1 MTDTKMKS
9 VPKVRFE
16 GFTDDWEERKLG
28 DIVVFL
34 NGRAYK
40 QAELLDSGK
49 YPVLR
54 VGNFNT
60 NDKWYYSDLEL
71 PAKNYA
77 DKGDLLYTWATAF
90 GPHIWK
96 GPKVIYHYH
105 IWKVETTSDIS
116 KNFAVHLLDAD
127 QAQMTNS
134 LNGSTM
140 VHITKGTMENKIV
153 TIPGISE
160 QRNMARLL
168 DQLDCTIALHQ
179 RKHDSLLKLKQA
191 YLQKMFPKNGQKT
204 PELRFGGFTDD
215 WEERKLIDIA
225 GNLSD
230 GDWIEAN
237 HIFDNGKYRIVQ
249 TGNIGIGSFL
259 DKLQHAKYFHQA
271 DFDELKANEI
281 FPGDILISRLS
292 DPAGRT
298 AIFPDLGVRAV
309 TSVDVAIIRP
319 ADNFNSDFLVSELNS
334 STILAQVDSLASG
347 STRKRIS
354 RKNLEG
360 VKISIPT
367 VEEQRKIGS
376 FFEQLDKTIDLHQQ
390 QLDNLKQ
397 LKKWALQNLFV

>member
-1 MTDTKMKS
+1 MNDNQAKY
-9 VPKVRFE
+9 PQLRFK
-16 GFTDDWEERKLG
+16 GFTDPWKQRKLGELVTYQNGVGHEGNQLDEGKYELVNLNSIAIDGGLKNSGKFINKTAETLLKNDLVMVLSDVGHGDLLGRVAIIPENYRYVLNQRVALLRGNSQTNIRFLFSYINAHQMYFKREGAGSSQLNISRGSVERFKVYLPSISEQKQIGDFFKQLDSQITIHQRKLAKLKELKQGYLQKLFPQNGSKFPQLRFAGFADAWEQRKLG

-168 DQLDCTIALHQ
+168 DQLDFTIALHQ
-179 RKHDSLLKLKQA
+179 RKLEKLQELKKG
-191 YLQKMFPKNGQKT
+191 YLQKMFC
-204 PELRFGGFTDD
+204 
-215 WEERKLIDIA
+215 
-225 GNLSD
+225 
-230 GDWIEAN
+230 
-237 HIFDNGKYRIVQ
+237 
-249 TGNIGIGSFL
+249 
-259 DKLQHAKYFHQA
+259 
-271 DFDELKANEI
+271 
-281 FPGDILISRLS
+281 
-292 DPAGRT
+292 
-298 AIFPDLGVRAV
+298 
-309 TSVDVAIIRP
+309 
-319 ADNFNSDFLVSELNS
+319 
-334 STILAQVDSLASG
+334 
-347 STRKRIS
+347 
-354 RKNLEG
+354 
-360 VKISIPT
+360 
-367 VEEQRKIGS
+367 
-376 FFEQLDKTIDLHQQ
+376 
-390 QLDNLKQ
+390 
-397 LKKWALQNLFV
+397 

>member
-1 MTDTKMKS
+1 MSEKIQ
-9 VPKVRFE
+9 PKVRFF
-16 GFTDDWEERKLG
+16 GFTD
-28 DIVVFL
+28 
-34 NGRAYK
+34 A
-40 QAELLDSGK
+40 
-49 YPVLR
+49 
-54 VGNFNT
+54 
-60 NDKWYYSDLEL
+60 
-71 PAKNYA
+71 
-77 DKGDLLYTWATAF
+77 
-90 GPHIWK
+90 
-96 GPKVIYHYH
+96 
-105 IWKVETTSDIS
+105 
-116 KNFAVHLLDAD
+116 
-127 QAQMTNS
+127 
-134 LNGSTM
+134 
-140 VHITKGTMENKIV
+140 
-153 TIPGISE
+153 
-160 QRNMARLL
+160 
-168 DQLDCTIALHQ
+168 
-179 RKHDSLLKLKQA
+179 
-191 YLQKMFPKNGQKT
+191 
-204 PELRFGGFTDD
+204 

-298 AIFPDLGVRAV
+298 AIFPDLEVRAV

-334 STILAQVDSLASG
+334 SIILAQVDSLASG

-376 FFEQLDKTIDLHQQ
+376 FFEQLDKTIDLHQSKLEELKTVKKLAMQKIFDQEWRFKGFTDPWEQCKLGKLGSFIRNSIFPQKFSNDEFVEYSMPAFDDGKRPKAVSGIMMQSGRLKISGEVLLINKLNVRQRRIWLVENANHNAVASGEFMPFISDKVVLSFLEQLLLSDRTTRDLESISSGTSNSQKRVTPSDLLGYKIQISSSKTEQTQIATLLKDLDSLIAANQ
-390 QLDNLKQ
+390 QKCDQ
-397 LKKWALQNLFV
+397 LKKVKKWCMQNLFV

>member
-1 MTDTKMKS
+1 MKDNQAKY
-9 VPKVRFE
+9 PQLRFK
-16 GFTDDWEERKLG
+16 GFTNPWEQRKLG

-105 IWKVETTSDIS
+105 IWKVETTSNIS

-179 RKHDSLLKLKQA
+179 RKLAKLKELKQGYLQKLFPKNGSKFPQLRFA
-191 YLQKMFPKNGQKT
+191 GFADAWEQRKLGEHADILTGGTPKTSMSNYWEPKEIPWMSSGEVNKKRLDKTDNMISTEGLENSSARWVKEHSIMIALAGQGKTRGTVAINNIPLTTNQSIAAIEPDETLNYEFVFQNLSKRYDELRIISSGDGTRGGLNKQIVSDVIISAPSIEEQQKIGTLFQQFDTLITLHQRKLEKLQELKKGYLQKMFC
-204 PELRFGGFTDD
+204 
-215 WEERKLIDIA
+215 
-225 GNLSD
+225 
-230 GDWIEAN
+230 
-237 HIFDNGKYRIVQ
+237 
-249 TGNIGIGSFL
+249 
-259 DKLQHAKYFHQA
+259 
-271 DFDELKANEI
+271 
-281 FPGDILISRLS
+281 
-292 DPAGRT
+292 
-298 AIFPDLGVRAV
+298 
-309 TSVDVAIIRP
+309 
-319 ADNFNSDFLVSELNS
+319 
-334 STILAQVDSLASG
+334 
-347 STRKRIS
+347 
-354 RKNLEG
+354 
-360 VKISIPT
+360 
-367 VEEQRKIGS
+367 
-376 FFEQLDKTIDLHQQ
+376 
-390 QLDNLKQ
+390 
-397 LKKWALQNLFV
+397 

>member
-1 MTDTKMKS
+1 MTDKKMM
-9 VPKVRFE
+9 PQIRFK
-16 GFTDDWEERKLG
+16 GFSGAWEQRKLG

-179 RKHDSLLKLKQA
+179 RKLDLLKEQKKG
-191 YLQKMFPKNGQKT
+191 YLQKMFPKNGEKV
-204 PELRFGGFTDD
+204 PELRFAGVADD
-215 WEERKLIDIA
+215 WEERKL
-225 GNLSD
+225 GNNIVSIQTGTNLLGTDANEGTPLLKMGNIQRGYFSFNKLEYLD
-230 GDWIEAN
+230 SNSNVESENIVNYGDFLFNTRNTLELVGKGATWTGMS
-237 HIFDNGKYRIVQ
+237 GKYAFNS
-249 TGNIGIGSFL
+249 NIARFKFNGIDTIFFNYLYNTQQVIS
-259 DKLQHAKYFHQA
+259 QVHA
-271 DFDELKANEI
+271 
-281 FPGDILISRLS
+281 
-292 DPAGRT
+292 
-298 AIFPDLGVRAV
+298 RAV
-309 TSVDVAIIRP
+309 GTTSVAAVYPRD
-319 ADNFNSDFLVSELNS
+319 LNS
-334 STILAQVDSLASG
+334 LLYY
-347 STRKRIS
+347 
-354 RKNLEG
+354 LP
-360 VKISIPT
+360 SI
-367 VEEQRKIGS
+367 EEQKKIGS
-376 FFEQLDKTIDLHQQ
+376 FFN
-390 QLDNLKQ
+390 QLDNTIALHQRKLDLLKEQ
-397 LKKWALQNLFV
+397 KKGYLQKMFPK